1 MRMCANTWGLDI
13 MSRERHDRFA
23 RLSKAVA
30 DKRDQSAFSELFGY
44 FSPRVKSYF
53 IQLGADPEQAEDL
66 TQDVMSVLWHK
77 AHLFDPTKS
86 SLSTWL
92 FRVAR
97 NRRIDVLRRD
107 RSGLIDVHDPI
118 FIPPEPASPD
128 EIVEVDQR
136 DENVRRAL
144 SLLQDKHADIIRMS
158 FFLGLSH
165 SQISEKCDLPLG
177 TVKSRIRV
185 AFQKLRETLEVDVD
199 DPI

>member
-1 MRMCANTWGLDI
+1 MG
-13 MSRERHDRFA
+13 RELHERFA
-23 RLSKAVA
+23 RLTKAVA
-30 DKRDQSAFSELFGY
+30 EDRDQIAFSELFNY

-66 TQDVMSVLWHK
+66 SQDVMSVLWHK
-77 AHLFDPTKS
+77 AHLFDATKS

-107 RSGLIDVHDPI
+107 KSGMIDVNDPI
-118 FIPPEPASPD
+118 FIPPEPTAPD
-128 EIVEVDQR
+128 ELVEVDER

-144 SLLQDKHADIIRMS
+144 SLLQDKHAEIIRMS
-158 FFLGLSH
+158 FFLGMSH
-165 SQISEKCDLPLG
+165 SQISEKCELPLG

-185 AFQKLRETLEVDVD
+185 AFQKLRETLETDPD
-199 DPI
+199 DPF